1 MGDVYCNEKAGRAF
15 CKVVI
20 EAIHKKT
27 RERGGSASMSGS
39 EWWAYPPA
47 IEGFDEAIEA
57 AILAERQRCADVAQ
71 KEGDGY
77 KEAGLPQSA
86 MGAYTTRRAI
96 LGI

>member
-1 MGDVYCNEKAGRAF
+1 MGEIPNDVMKAAEAEYDSSDMHLGPNQTRA
-15 CKVVI
+15 
-20 EAIHKKT
+20 AIK
-27 RERGGSASMSGS
+27 AL
-39 EWWAYPPA
+39 AN
-47 IEGFDEAIEA
+47 